1 MSMTLE
7 GILPVIVPLVLLQIV
22 LIIFGIRDLM
32 RPDRR
37 VKGGSKIVWGLII
50 VFFNLIGPAL
60 YFLAGRE
67 EE

>member
-1 MSMTLE
+1 MTLE

-22 LIIFGIRDLM
+22 LIILGIRDLM

-67 EE
+67 ED